1 MELVSRRI
9 FRKGTLLL
17 LVGVVL
23 LLVISGCAAPAAA
36 PAAEPQ
42 AAAETP
48 APVAEPT
55 EAPEAEPTAVPE
67 PEPTAVPE
75 PEPTAAPEPE
85 TSAGDPV
92 AGEYIFSAAIGCGC
106 HFNGE
111 AGGLAGGN
119 KFEGGFG
126 LVFSRNLTPDAT
138 GIAGL
143 SDQEI
148 IDAFRLGKRPGG
160 GNLAPVMPRYA
171 SMSDED
177 ALNLVALLRSRPALV
192 NEIADPQ
199 LTSEP
204 ADFTPNQP
212 PPAVAPTEGAARGGY
227 LAALARCGNCHT
239 PRTETGGFNNEL
251 FLAGAPFRDTV
262 APNLTPDEVTG
273 LTWTEQEIADFL
285 GTGIYS
291 DGLEAHAGMKGTV
304 DRGLG
309 KLTEADR
316 LAIAAF
322 LKSLPPIQNAPAAQ

>member
-1 MELVSRRI
+1 MEMVSRRI

-17 LVGVVL
+17 LVGIAL
-23 LLVISGCAAPAAA
+23 LLVISGCAAPAVA
-36 PAAEPQ
+36 PSAEPP
-42 AAAETP
+42 AAAEAP

-67 PEPTAVPE
+67 AEPTAVPE

-92 AGEYIFSAAIGCGC
+92 AGEYILSAAIGCGC

-126 LVFSRNLTPDAT
+126 LVFSRNLTQDVT

-160 GNLAPVMPRYA
+160 GNLAPAMPRFA

-177 ALNLVALLRSRPALV
+177 ALNLVAFLRSRPALA

-204 ADFTPNQP
+204 ADFTPTDLQ
-212 PPAVAPTEGAARGGY
+212 ASLHAESA
-227 LAALARCGNCHT
+227 T
-239 PRTETGGFNNEL
+239 PRSGPDRRRGPRRLSGRACPLWQLPHPAHGDRRFQQRTLPGWCALPGHSGPQSY
-251 FLAGAPFRDTV
+251 AG
-262 APNLTPDEVTG
+262 
-273 LTWTEQEIADFL
+273 
-285 GTGIYS
+285 
-291 DGLEAHAGMKGTV
+291 
-304 DRGLG
+304 
-309 KLTEADR
+309 
-316 LAIAAF
+316 
-322 LKSLPPIQNAPAAQ
+322 

>member
-1 MELVSRRI
+1 MALVSRRPS
-9 FRKGTLLL
+9 RRVGVLL
-17 LVGVVL
+17 LVGVAL
-23 LLVISGCAAPAAA
+23 LLVISACTAPAPA

-42 AAAETP
+42 AAADTP
-48 APVAEPT
+48 APVVEPT
-55 EAPEAEPTAVPE
+55 EAPEAEPTAAPE

-75 PEPTAAPEPE
+75 SEPTAVPEPE

-92 AGEYIFSAAIGCGC
+92 AGEYILSAAIGCGC
-106 HFNGE
+106 HFNRD

-126 LVFSRNLTPDAT
+126 LVYSRNLTQDVT

-143 SDQEI
+143 SDQEV

-160 GNLAPVMPRYA
+160 GNLAPVMPRFA

-177 ALNLVALLRSRPALV
+177 ALNLVAFLRSRPALA
-192 NEIADPQ
+192 NEVADPQ

-227 LAALARCGNCHT
+227 LASLARCGNCHT

-251 FLAGAPFRDTV
+251 FLAGAPYQDTV
-262 APNLTPDEVTG
+262 APNLTPDEATG

-322 LKSLPPIQNAPAAQ
+322 LKTLSPIQNAPAAQ

>member
-9 FRKGTLLL
+9 FRKGSLLL
-17 LVGVVL
+17 LVGIAL
-23 LLVISGCAAPAAA
+23 LLVISGCMAPAAS

-42 AAAETP
+42 AAAETA

-55 EAPEAEPTAVPE
+55 KAPEAEPTAVPE

-92 AGEYIFSAAIGCGC
+92 AGEYILSAAIGCGC

-126 LVFSRNLTPDAT
+126 LVFSRNLTQDAT

-143 SDQEI
+143 NDQEV

-160 GNLAPVMPRYA
+160 GNLAPAMPRFA

-177 ALNLVALLRSRPALV
+177 ALNLVAFLRSRPALA

-262 APNLTPDEVTG
+262 APNLTPDEATG

-304 DRGLG
+304 DRGLS

-322 LKSLPPIQNAPAAQ
+322 LKSLPPIQNAPAPQ

>member
-1 MELVSRRI
+1 MHRIPQWGFWLVVAVMS
-9 FRKGTLLL
+9 GLLL
-17 LVGVVL
+17 AACVAPATP
-23 LLVISGCAAPAAA
+23 AAPTA
-36 PAAEPQ
+36 PQ
-42 AAAETP
+42 AAQ
-48 APVAEPT
+48 APGAEPT
-55 EAPEAEPTAVPE
+55 KAPEPEPTKAPEAEPTKAAE

-75 PEPTAAPEPE
+75 PEV
-85 TSAGDPV
+85 SAGDPV
-92 AGEYIFSAAIGCGC
+92 AGEYILSAAIGCGC
-106 HFNGE
+106 HFNQDLS
-111 AGGLAGGN
+111 GLAGGN
-119 KFEGGFG
+119 KFEGPFG

-148 IDAFRLGKRPGG
+148 VDAFRLGKRPGG
-160 GNLAPVMPRYA
+160 GNLAPPMPRFA
-171 SMSDED
+171 TMADAD
-177 ALNLVALLRSRPALV
+177 ALNLVAFLRSRPALA
-192 NEIADPQ
+192 NEITERQ

-212 PPAVAPTEGAARGGY
+212 PPAVAPTEGADRGRY
-227 LAALARCGNCHT
+227 LASLARCGMCHT
-239 PRTETGGFNNEL
+239 PRTESGGFDNER

-262 APNLTPDEVTG
+262 APNLTPDEATG

-285 GTGIYS
+285 GTGIYA

-322 LKSLPPIQNAPAAQ
+322 LKSLTPVQNEPTPQ